1 MAKGCNGK
9 RRRSLMQAI
18 AAAIRLSRR
27 GTPLRVYRCP
37 DCEMFHLTKQALRGP
52 AGEVGDGG

>member
-37 DCEMFHLTKQALRGP
+37 DCETWHLTKQPLRG
-52 AGEVGDGG
+52 AGAVGPDG